1 MPIIHV
7 KVRHKDSGA
16 TAEINPA
23 ALRYFPDY
31 ELAEPPAPDP
41 AQAPTAPAGPPSAPA
56 RQPTAPRPRR
66 AADADKE

>member
-1 MPIIHV
+1 MPITRV
-7 KVRHKDSGA
+7 KVRHKTSGA
-16 TAEINPA
+16 TAEISPA

-31 ELAEPPAPDP
+31 ELAEPPATDTAP
-41 AQAPTAPAGPPSAPA
+41 AAPAGPPPAPA